1 MFKSLS
7 IVVLCSLM
15 VSACTTRPPGIGDPV
30 EWSSLQSWGSD
41 NQSDVWEG
49 FLKSCQKLSHE
60 QWREVCHLA
69 QNSGDLSDA
78 EVREFFESSYGDSN
92 LLLSASF

>member
-15 VSACTTRPPGIGDPV
+15 VSACTTRLPGIGDPV

-60 QWREVCHLA
+60 QGREGGQRA
-69 QNSGDLSDA
+69 QKSGD
-78 EVREFFESSYGDSN
+78 
-92 LLLSASF
+92 